1 MDAFQTMNARRSA
14 REYGIESV
22 SEEMG
27 GLILNVPPDVR
38 KITLTSLGCH
48 DEVPEESE
56 RKHLATIM
64 NGRR

>member
-22 SEEMG
+22 SKEMG
-27 GLILNVPPDVR
+27 GLIINVPPDVR
-38 KITLTSLGCH
+38 KIALTSLGYH
-48 DEVPEESE
+48 DEVPEQSG

-64 NGRR
+64 NDRR